1 MDGLQCGHNQQV
13 GLAEALSGGDRAVS
27 TMDLASDRVF
37 AEVKRLCY
45 LGLDTATLRQRVLEQ
60 LRRVV
65 SFEGYVAFT
74 FDPSSGLITHALVE
88 AMGDERGTRFFLEH
102 VCFEDN
108 VLEFNWMARNRL
120 SVGLLSEATGG
131 RLDLALRYRELIGP
145 AGFGYESRCT
155 LTTGAE
161 LWGGLCLSR
170 EKGRPDFAAREVAFL
185 RRVAPH
191 MGAGLRAATLQQD
204 LHEDQD
210 SDDAAGV
217 LVLDQWG
224 TVVQHNAAA
233 ERRLRELGDLGA
245 RWREGEGL
253 PDAVWTVL
261 GALRKALKAETDR
274 DLNST
279 PQVRVRG
286 RAGRWLTL
294 QASQTERSLTRPSEC
309 VLIIAP
315 AGPKQVLSLTTIG
328 YGLSPREQE
337 VVDLVVRGASTKQIS
352 QALFISE
359 YTVKDH
365 LSNIFEKVGVRGRR
379 ELLKRL
385 YLNTALP

>member
-1 MDGLQCGHNQQV
+1 M
-13 GLAEALSGGDRAVS
+13 S
-27 TMDLASDRVF
+27 TEDLARDRVF

-45 LGLDTATLRQRVLEQ
+45 SGLDAATLRERVLARLQ
-60 LRRVV
+60 RAVP
-65 SFEGYVAFT
+65 FEGYVAFT
-74 FDPSSGLITHALVE
+74 MDPSSGLITDMLAQE
-88 AMGDERGTRFFLEH
+88 MGGEREGRHFLEH
-102 VCFEDN
+102 VCFEDDI
-108 VLEFNWMARNRL
+108 LEFNWMVRNRL
-120 SVGLLSEATGG
+120 AVGLLSEATGG
-131 RLDLALRYRELIGP
+131 KLERALRYRELIGP
-145 AGFGYESRCT
+145 AGFGYELRGAF
-155 LTTGAE
+155 TTGTE

-170 EKGRPDFAAREVAFL
+170 EKGRPDFATRELAFI

-191 MGAGLRAATLQQD
+191 LGAGLRAATLQQE
-204 LHEDQD
+204 LHDDQD

-233 ERRLRELGDLGA
+233 ERRLQELGELGA

-253 PDAVWTVL
+253 PTPIWTVL

-279 PQVRVRG
+279 PQVQVRG
-286 RAGRWLTL
+286 GSGRWLTL
-294 QASQTERSLTRPSEC
+294 QASQTEPSLTRPSES
-309 VLIIAP
+309 VLVIAP
-315 AGPKQVLSLTTIG
+315 AGPKQVLGLTAIG

-337 VVDLVVRGASTKQIS
+337 VVDLIVRGASSKQIS
-352 QALFISE
+352 QALYISE

-379 ELLKRL
+379 ELVKRL
-385 YLNTALP
+385 YLNTILR